1 MSLNRYVTGYASKET
16 KPKKIPRYL
25 PEMARRQRWLA
36 GLASWMQNLGLLGP
50 TGARGRGEADGV
62 DAEILG
68 WSQLREWLAGDVV
81 WEVVA
86 GVEDAN
92 GDLARESKKEG
103 HHEMRQNKGDIM
115 EQTGKVDE
123 AYSCR
128 NRRDTAA
135 SARRSAR
142 NGGGLGAWGG
152 VRCAGNERGCRRLL
166 IGADMVG
173 DRAIMAGIGFSPAY
187 RRRDGRGRDLGKKG
201 RKGSGACRW

>member
-1 MSLNRYVTGYASKET
+1 MS
-16 KPKKIPRYL
+16 PRW
-25 PEMARRQRWLA
+25 RWLA
-36 GLASWMQNLGLLGP
+36 GAVSRTQGSWLLGRVR
-50 TGARGRGEADGV
+50 AWGRGEADGV

-152 VRCAGNERGCRRLL
+152 AGRVGNERGCHRLL

-187 RRRDGRGRDLGKKG
+187 RCRDGRGRDLGKKG